1 MAVRSRKDSQKV
13 RRLVRDLPKLLTN
26 QRVTPELE
34 KLRNLFWAIFAKE
47 FYRLAYKN
55 FKRKSLGGADEF
67 GVRWKPLKPS
77 TIRQRAKSGLRSV
90 IARRNVMGG
99 DVANRLILVRSGR
112 LRESL
117 KPGKQSGT
125 SYIPAN
131 RDQVYESTSG
141 KVELGSKVPYADD
154 QNKDRPLLGDESE
167 LINKAMEV
175 ALEKF
180 TKELS
185 KELL

>member
-1 MAVRSRKDSQKV
+1 MAVRSHKDSHKV

-26 QRVTPELE
+26 QKVTPELE
-34 KLRNLFWAIFAKE
+34 KLRNLFWAFFAKE

-55 FKRKSLGGADEF
+55 FKLKSQGGSDEF

-77 TIRQRAKSGLRSV
+77 TIKRRAESGLRSLV
-90 IARRNVMGG
+90 ARRNAMGG
-99 DVANRLILVRSGR
+99 DVANNLILVRSGR
-112 LRESL
+112 LRESF
-117 KPGKQSGT
+117 KPGKQSGA

-131 RDQVYESTSG
+131 KDQLYVTTSG
-141 KVELGSKVPYADD
+141 RVQLGSNVPYADD
-154 QNKDRPLLGDESE
+154 QNEERPLLGDEAE

-180 TKELS
+180 LKELQR
-185 KELL
+185 ELL